1 MNLSAE
7 NNESCK
13 SCEFDESLK
22 ILREIP
28 FFSGLPLE
36 TLKVLAYLC
45 TTETFKQ
52 GDYLF
57 NQGEDDGQAFYIIR
71 GKAEL
76 FHTSKT
82 KKEGIRECAEGSF
95 IGGLTLMGS
104 MRRLFSLKA
113 ITEVTCLILT
123 RDKFS
128 RTMDQF
134 PDLMPKVIAAQI
146 AAIRAWEERFLMD
159 LDKNC
164 PACKTKIGI
173 TLE

>member
-1 MNLSAE
+1 MSLSEE
-7 NNESCK
+7 NNESCDA
-13 SCEFDESLK
+13 CEFDENLK

-45 TTETFKQ
+45 TAEAFKP

-57 NQGEDDGQAFYIIR
+57 NQEEDDGHAFYIIQ

-76 FHTSKT
+76 MHTGET
-82 KKEGIRECAEGSF
+82 EEEGIREYAEGSF
-95 IGGLTLMGS
+95 IGGFTLMGS

-113 ITEVTCLILT
+113 LTSVSCLILT

-128 RTMDQF
+128 RTMEQF

-146 AAIRAWEERFLMD
+146 ASIRSWEEQFLTA
-159 LDKNC
+159 LDTNC
-164 PACKTKIGI
+164 SACKTKIGI

>member
-7 NNESCK
+7 NNDSGN

-36 TLKVLAYLC
+36 ALKVLAYLC
-45 TTETFKQ
+45 ATETFKQ

-57 NQGEDDGQAFYIIR
+57 NQDDDDGQAFYIIR
-71 GKAEL
+71 GKTEL
-76 FHTSKT
+76 MRTGET
-82 KKEGIRECAEGSF
+82 EEEGIRECTEGSF

-104 MRRLFSLKA
+104 LRRLFSLKA
-113 ITEVTCLILT
+113 ITDVTCLILT

-146 AAIRAWEERFLMD
+146 ASIRSWEERFLMD

>member
-13 SCEFDESLK
+13 SCEFDENLK

-57 NQGEDDGQAFYIIR
+57 HQDDDDGQAFYFIQ

-76 FHTSKT
+76 MRTGET
-82 KKEGIRECAEGSF
+82 EEERIREYAEGSF

-104 MRRLFSLKA
+104 LRRLFSLKA
-113 ITEVTCLILT
+113 LTDVTCLILT

-134 PDLMPKVIAAQI
+134 PALMPKVIAAQI
-146 AAIRAWEERFLMD
+146 TSIRSWEERFLMA

-173 TLE
+173 SLE